1 MAVARDSRAPYL
13 AAVNSSR
20 VWADVDLD
28 ALAHNLARIG
38 ELAGPNVRR
47 ILVVKADAYGHGAVA
62 IAHHAVRCGVDALGV
77 STSGEALELR
87 GSGVRAPILI
97 LGTVLEEEL
106 SDCLQ
111 NDVQIGL
118 HSMDRLRRLE
128 RLASRQRAPVRVHLK
143 IDTGMGRLGVLP
155 ERALELL
162 RAIRQSRHLELAGVM
177 THIAAADGA
186 RSDSTRAQLARF
198 EQVLGPAR
206 SEGLL
211 TGWVHCANS
220 ACLFTGLRPLYD
232 AVRPGISA
240 YGVLPPELPGAHDL
254 EPVLALRAQIVY
266 LKDLPS
272 GERVGYDGTWAAQRR
287 TRVATLPLGYN
298 DGLPWR
304 ISNAGWALVRGRRV
318 PIIGRVSMDYA
329 MLDVTDVRGV
339 RVGDVATLIGRDGA
353 DEIRVEE
360 LARAAGTIPYE
371 ITCSVGKRVRRIY
384 RGGELPPRELPRLAP
399 ERRAAEGTTRRLS
412 ESALRPML

>member
-1 MAVARDSRAPYL
+1 
-13 AAVNSSR
+13 

-28 ALAHNLARIG
+28 ALAHNLTHIG
-38 ELAGPNVRR
+38 ELAGPGVKR

-62 IAHHAVRCGVDALGV
+62 IAHHAMRCGVDALGV

-87 GSGVRAPILI
+87 GAGVRAPILI

-106 SDCLQ
+106 ADCLQ

-162 RAIRQSRHLELAGVM
+162 RAIRQSRRLELAGVM

-186 RSDSTRAQLARF
+186 RADSTRTQLARF

-206 SEGLL
+206 AEGLL
-211 TGWVHCANS
+211 SGWVHCANS

-254 EPVLALRAQIVY
+254 VPVLALRAQIVY

-272 GERVGYDGTWAAQRR
+272 GERVGYDGTWTAQRR

-304 ISNAGWALVRGRRV
+304 ISNAGWALVHGRRV

-329 MLDVTDVRGV
+329 MLDVTDVHGV
-339 RVGDVATLIGRDGA
+339 KVGDIATLIGRDGP
-353 DEIRVEE
+353 DEIRVQE

-384 RGGELPPRELPRLAP
+384 RGGELAPRELARPAAVRPVAGAP
-399 ERRAAEGTTRRLS
+399 AAEPEGRRLS
-412 ESALRPML
+412 EVALRPML